1 VSVRAAVIALA
12 VFASYLAAQP
22 HAQTAAA
29 LPCPRCAWIRP
40 ETDRTIAVST
50 VGDLHNAVISA
61 TPGTTVLLA
70 DGEYRLER
78 MLDIAVPRVVIRS
91 QSLDPTRVVLRGDGM
106 MEQRV
111 GVAISIS
118 APDVTIADLT
128 VGHVGFHGI
137 QVRGERGASRATI
150 HNVRIVDT
158 GQQLLKG
165 STAGG
170 PLYADD
176 GVVSC
181 STLEYTN
188 HAPTDYTNGIDVLG
202 GKNWTVRNN
211 ILRRIRGPAERGWA
225 AGPAI
230 LFWANSQFT
239 NIDGN
244 VVVDSF
250 RGIALGLGP
259 GASGRLARDGEQLLD
274 HTGGWVRN
282 NVVVNSS
289 RWADEGI
296 EASAAADVRIE
307 NNTVLV
313 EGRLPWSISVRF
325 RSSHGIVQHNYTSRG
340 VTLRDG
346 AQATVLGNVEAQ

>member
-1 VSVRAAVIALA
+1 VSVRAGVIALA
-12 VFASYLAAQP
+12 IFASCLSAQP
-22 HAQTAAA
+22 HAHSAA
-29 LPCPRCAWIRP
+29 LEPCPRCAWLRP
-40 ETDRTIAVST
+40 QTDRTIEVST
-50 VGDLHNAVISA
+50 VGGLHNALASA

-78 MLDIAVPRVVIRS
+78 MLDIGVPRVVLRG
-91 QSLDPTRVVLRGDGM
+91 QSADPAKVVLRGDGM

-111 GVAISIS
+111 GVAISVS

-137 QVRGERGASRATI
+137 QVRGERAASRVTV
-150 HNVRIVDT
+150 HNVRIIDT
-158 GQQLLKG
+158 GQQLFKA

-170 PLYADD
+170 PPYADD

-181 STLEYTN
+181 STLEYSN
-188 HAPTDYTNGIDVLG
+188 HAPTDYTNGIDVLAG
-202 GKNWTVRNN
+202 RNWTVRNN
-211 ILRRIRGPAERGWA
+211 ILRRIRGPADRGRA

-230 LFWANSQFT
+230 LFWANSQLT

-259 GASGRLARDGEQLLD
+259 GASGRLARDGEPVTD
-274 HTGGWVRN
+274 HQGGRVRN
-282 NVVVNSS
+282 NVVINPN

-307 NNTVLV
+307 DNTVLV
-313 EGRLPWSISVRF
+313 DGGLPWSISVRF
-325 RSSHGIVQHNYTSRG
+325 RSSHGIVLNNYTSRG
-340 VTLRDG
+340 IRLRDG
-346 AQATVLGNVEAQ
+346 AQASLLGNVEAQ